1 MKEEKKINPI
11 PNDLQEV
18 SQKVQRWVSS
28 PEGQQTI
35 KEVLLD
41 SEETTKK
48 LRDARN
54 VDPKSLHDP
63 FTL

>member
-1 MKEEKKINPI
+1 MKEEKKANPI
-11 PNDLQEV
+11 QKDLREL

-28 PEGQQTI
+28 PEGQRTI

-41 SEETTKK
+41 SEETTSK
-48 LRDARN
+48 LRDARS